1 MHVLN
6 DIPVGWWLGRA
17 FGFVAYAALW
27 ASILSGLAMSGRGG
41 GIFDP
46 KWVYDVHQETT
57 LMAVLAALGHAVVIV
72 LDTASGVSRFAVL
85 IPFASARLTGPVA
98 LGTFALLG
106 LGTVAVSSWLRA
118 RIGASIWRAVHAAAF
133 GVWLLGLL
141 HAVLAGS
148 STGAP
153 GMSALYVGSA
163 SFVIGGMVWRV
174 GVTALQSR
182 PQ

>member
-85 IPFASARLTGPVA
+85 IPFASARLTGP
-98 LGTFALLG
+98 
-106 LGTVAVSSWLRA
+106 
-118 RIGASIWRAVHAAAF
+118 
-133 GVWLLGLL
+133 
-141 HAVLAGS
+141 
-148 STGAP
+148 